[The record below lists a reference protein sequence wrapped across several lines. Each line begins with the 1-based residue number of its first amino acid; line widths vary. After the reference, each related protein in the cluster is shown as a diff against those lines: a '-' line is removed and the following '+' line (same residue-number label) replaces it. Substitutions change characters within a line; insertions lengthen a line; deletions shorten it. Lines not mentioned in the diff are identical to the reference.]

1 MSVQVSVVVIAK
13 EDRVVREG
21 QQVWRIWSRLR
32 PEERDMTILTCA
44 GGPFGCG
51 AAILGLRIP
60 HPRVHFEWQIRSQ
73 EERLLIG
80 IAIHR
85 RRFVDAVDY
94 QSAPAAR
101 ELCCSIV
108 GAAAASSG
116 RRGRATN
123 TKKRRIQN
131 TLRQWAE
138 RLEGVQFT
146 GREKRNCRQSRD
158 RWSCELALVH
168 FCG

>member
-1 MSVQVSVVVIAK
+1 MSAQGSVVVIGR
-13 EDRVVREG
+13 EGRVEHEG

-32 PEERDMTILTCA
+32 PEERDMTILTCV
-44 GGPFGCG
+44 GGPFGRG
-51 AAILGLRIP
+51 ATTLNLQIP
-60 HPRVHFEWQIRSQ
+60 HLRVHFERRIRSR

-80 IAIHR
+80 IAIRR

-116 RRGRATN
+116 RKGKATN
-123 TKKRRIQN
+123 TDKKRD
-131 TLRQWAE
+131 E
-138 RLEGVQFT
+138 RHAASMGKETRRRATRG
-146 GREKRNCRQSRD
+146 
-158 RWSCELALVH
+158 
-168 FCG
+168 